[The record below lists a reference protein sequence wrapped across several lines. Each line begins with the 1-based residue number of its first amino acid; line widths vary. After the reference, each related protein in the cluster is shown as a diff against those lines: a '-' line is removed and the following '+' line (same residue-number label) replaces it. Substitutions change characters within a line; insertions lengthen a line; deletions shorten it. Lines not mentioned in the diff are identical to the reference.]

1 MKAVTFKLNTVLAAV
16 AGALCLLAVLLRTFA
31 PITVQLPNI
40 DIPCLAAVSLIAI
53 VVDCYLDWKKLTP
66 HCWALTAVMAFLT
79 FWLLPWAAGLVADA
93 GAALRVGV
101 IGGAL
106 FTVLAFLFAT
116 IRERLFSGKSNIL
129 APLWGAVLVCRP
141 CQGLAGMGLGEK
153 KAPGRPAS
161 DRFNTSSGRR
171 RDSSLRRLLFCT
183 RREGRRTPAP
193 PLLFCIIS
201 RIQLVHRILNEFS
214 ASFQLQVVL

>member
-79 FWLLPWAAGLVADA
+79 FWAAA
-93 GAALRVGV
+93 VGRRAR
-101 IGGAL
+101 GG
-106 FTVLAFLFAT
+106 
-116 IRERLFSGKSNIL
+116 RRCG
-129 APLWGAVLVCRP
+129 
-141 CQGLAGMGLGEK
+141 
-153 KAPGRPAS
+153 PA
-161 DRFNTSSGRR
+161 RR
-171 RDSSLRRLLFCT
+171 RDRRGAVHCAGVPVRHHPGAPVLRQEQHPRPAV
-183 RREGRRTPAP
+183 RGRGDVPGLP
-193 PLLFCIIS
+193 
-201 RIQLVHRILNEFS
+201 
-214 ASFQLQVVL
+214 VLCGHAAVR

>member
-1 MKAVTFKLNTVLAAV
+1 MVNMKAVTFKLNTVLAAV

-129 APLWGAVLVCRP
+129 APLCVAVVMYLA
-141 CQGLAGMGLGEK
+141 CQCFAGM
-153 KAPGRPAS
+153 
-161 DRFNTSSGRR
+161 
-171 RDSSLRRLLFCT
+171 LL
-183 RREGRRTPAP
+183 
-193 PLLFCIIS
+193 
-201 RIQLVHRILNEFS
+201 
-214 ASFQLQVVL
+214 